1 MKISLAVLVLLP
13 MLVTH
18 STAQVSS
25 EFKGDGLIREKCFNR
40 HGVIKTLLVG
50 SLINV
55 KLRKILLSL
64 QSPIISQTLL
74 LAAMPYI
81 GVNSVVAHAF

>member
-1 MKISLAVLVLLP
+1 MAAVFLLP

-25 EFKGDGLIREKCFNR
+25 EFEGDGLIRETCFNR

-64 QSPIISQTLL
+64 QSPIISHTLL

-81 GVNSVVAHAF
+81 GVSSVVARAF